1 VTRAGIGCTAR
12 DLSSPVPPRLLAD
25 EVRSEALVFYIAR
38 ICHNTANWQHPTGSA
53 TEGKKSFFSANGYG
67 HEEWLFRSEWGIGGW
82 QYGFLQG
89 INDEGRRDS
98 LFDSGVHVADVVLYE
113 IPGKNT
119 RRYVA
124 RIRHV
129 EILTDEQATDALTEY
144 KKRGWHEKMLEEI
157 DAVKGNRDGFG
168 HAVWAPHVLNIRF
181 RMEDVEWY
189 PPDTFAQNGDPVL
202 QYRRYT
208 FIQRDTETH
217 FPETINR
224 RRTRAGQLTPPV
236 QDAHFRGGGAPRE
249 CSPEHGKIQ
258 QALHEELKREYP
270 DADIIFEQDFV
281 DATVRTDTEII
292 LYEIKSDLSTRKVL
306 RLALGQLLEY
316 AYYWDAEPERN
327 IRLVAVGR
335 TEMSTDDARY
345 LRYLTDKFKLPF
357 EYRQVKMPSTAS
369 LGAGA
374 DS

>member
-1 VTRAGIGCTAR
+1 M
-12 DLSSPVPPRLLAD
+12 LAD
-25 EVRSEALVFYIAR
+25 EVRSEAPLFYITR
-38 ICHNTANWQHPTGSA
+38 ICHNTANWEHPTGSA
-53 TEGKKSFFSANGYG
+53 AEGEKSFFSANGYG
-67 HEEWLFRSEWGIGGW
+67 HEEWLFRAEWGIGGW

-89 INDEGRRDS
+89 INDKSRRHS
-98 LFDSGVHVADVVLYE
+98 LLDRGVHVADVVLYE

-129 EILTDEQATDALTEY
+129 EILTDEQAADALAEY
-144 KKRGWHEKMLEEI
+144 KKRGWYEKMLGEI
-157 DAVKGNRDGFG
+157 DAVDGNKDAFG

-189 PPDTFAQNGDPVL
+189 PPDTFAQQGDPVL

-208 FIQRDTETH
+208 FIQRDTDTR

-236 QDAHFRGGGAPRE
+236 QDAHFRGGGASRE

-258 QALHEELKREYP
+258 KALHEELKREYP
-270 DADIIFEQDFV
+270 GAEIVFERNFF
-281 DATVRTDTEII
+281 DATVRTDTESI
-292 LYEIKSDLSTRKVL
+292 LYEIKSDLITLKAL

-316 AYYWDAEPERN
+316 AYYWEAEPERN

-335 TEMSTDDARY
+335 TELSTDDARY

-357 EYRQVKMPSTAS
+357 EYRHVKMLSTDS
-369 LGAGA
+369 RIAGA